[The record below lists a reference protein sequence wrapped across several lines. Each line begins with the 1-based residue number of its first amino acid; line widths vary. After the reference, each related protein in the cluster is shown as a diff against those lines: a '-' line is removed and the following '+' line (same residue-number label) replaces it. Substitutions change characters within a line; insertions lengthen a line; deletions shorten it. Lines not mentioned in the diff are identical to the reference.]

1 MTKSHCSRSSPSVA
15 RDARPHH
22 GTAYWRSVSTASAFT
37 RLAGRDPAL
46 WAANRPFPFQLS
58 SASAI

>member
-1 MTKSHCSRSSPSVA
+1 MPRGAWPSP
-15 RDARPHH
+15 
-22 GTAYWRSVSTASAFT
+22 GTSYWRSVSTASAFT